1 MNVFLRSFKCPL
13 CFVNKTSLKIC
24 TITLVNEGIAIDM
37 PKLTTVNRLESQLSV
52 DIPMLREHEG
62 KLDTMSSE
70 VDELRKENDELRKE
84 LESVNGRYKRK
95 FDMLRSLWKTMKDA
109 KVCVAYEKGTYLHAI
124 GATREI
130 TLEELLRENRVSP
143 FIRMWMRA

>member
-1 MNVFLRSFKCPL
+1 
-13 CFVNKTSLKIC
+13 
-24 TITLVNEGIAIDM
+24 M
-37 PKLTTVNRLESQLSV
+37 PKLTTVHRLESQLSV
-52 DIPMLREHEG
+52 DIPMLSEHAG